1 MSLLFEAVNLRKDY
15 GDLTALF
22 LPAFQ
27 LECGEAITV
36 TGPNGSGK
44 STLLRLLA
52 FLELPTSGSLRYFG
66 DNKFPRR
73 EVTLLLQEPWLMR
86 SSVFANVTLGL
97 RLRGQKGNFGQEFE
111 RVMLQTGFQKP
122 ERFARRKPLQLSGG
136 EKQRIALAAR
146 LILKPHALL
155 LDEPTSSVDVLSQK
169 CIVDALKIFQING
182 GAIVCATHDQE
193 LLTALSARNVRL
205 EPAIDTKG

>member
-122 ERFARRKPLQLSGG
+122 EDSRGASHYSFPEAKSNV
-136 EKQRIALAAR
+136 
-146 LILKPHALL
+146 LL
-155 LDEPTSSVDVLSQK
+155 LPLVSFSNHMRSFWMNLHL
-169 CIVDALKIFQING
+169 ALMCFPRS
-182 GAIVCATHDQE
+182 
-193 LLTALSARNVRL
+193 ALWMPSKYFR
-205 EPAIDTKG
+205 